1 MVLRM
6 RETGFDIDGKV
17 IIVTGA
23 DFGIGR
29 GVALMLAA
37 EGATVVPTVLQERS
51 LDDLRSEAAATGLLV
66 HPVQLDLSDVGA
78 IRRTVEGIAAE
89 HGRIDVLFNNAG
101 LGYGHPALAVTESD
115 WDQMMA
121 VNLRG
126 LFFMSQAVARVMIEQ
141 GAGRIINQSS
151 QGGLVGLPEAAVY
164 CATKGGVNTLT
175 KQLALE
181 WAPLGITVN
190 AIAPTFVETPG
201 TRPILDDPKRRAEV
215 LSKIP
220 LGHVAAIDDVAAA
233 VIYLASD
240 AGRIIT
246 GTILSVDGG
255 WTAQ

>member
-1 MVLRM
+1 M
-6 RETGFDIDGKV
+6 RETGFDIEGKV
-17 IIVTGA
+17 VIVTGA

-29 GVALMLAA
+29 GVALMLAEA
-37 EGATVVPTVLQERS
+37 GATVVPTVLEEAS
-51 LDDLRSEAAATGLLV
+51 LDDLRSEAEAAGLVV
-66 HPVQLDLSDVGA
+66 HPVQLDVTDVEA
-78 IRRTVEGIAAE
+78 IQHVVGSIVAE

-101 LGYGHPALAVTESD
+101 LGFGHPALAVTESD

-126 LFFMSQAVARVMIEQ
+126 LFFMSQAVAHVMIDQ

-181 WAPLGITVN
+181 WAPHGVTVN

-201 TRPILDDPKRRAEV
+201 TRPILEDPERRADV
-215 LSKIP
+215 LSRIP
-220 LGHVAAIDDVAAA
+220 LGHVATIDDVAAA

-240 AGRIIT
+240 AGRMLT

>member
-1 MVLRM
+1 M
-6 RETGFDIDGKV
+6 RETGFSIEDRV
-17 IIVTGA
+17 VVVTGA

-29 GVALMLAA
+29 GVALMLA
-37 EGATVVPTVLQERS
+37 EVGATVVPTVLEQEN
-51 LDDLRSEAAATGLLV
+51 LDGLREQASHDGLVV
-66 HPVQLDLSDVGA
+66 HPVRLDLTDTAA
-78 IRRTVEGIAAE
+78 IRDVVERIATD

-101 LGYGHPALAVTESD
+101 LGFGHPALAVTESD

-126 LFFMSQAVARVMIEQ
+126 LFFMSQAVAQIMVRQ
-141 GAGRIINQSS
+141 GGGRIINQSS

-181 WAPLGITVN
+181 WARFGITVN

-201 TRPILDDPKRRAEV
+201 TRPILDDPAKRAEV
-215 LSKIP
+215 LAKIP
-220 LGHVAAIDDVAAA
+220 LGHVATIDDVAAA

-240 AGRIIT
+240 AGRMVT
-246 GTILSVDGG
+246 GTVLSVDGG

>member
-1 MVLRM
+1 M
-6 RETGFDIDGKV
+6 RETGFDIGGKV
-17 IIVTGA
+17 VIVTGA

-29 GVALMLAA
+29 GVALMLAEA
-37 EGATVVPTVLQERS
+37 GATVVPTVLEEGS
-51 LDDLRSEAAATGLLV
+51 LEGLRSEAEAAGSLV
-66 HPVQLDLSDVGA
+66 HPVQLDVSDVGA
-78 IRRTVEGIAAE
+78 INHVVDSIVTE
-89 HGRIDVLFNNAG
+89 HERIDVLFNNAG

-115 WDQMMA
+115 WDEMMA

-126 LFFMSQAVARVMIEQ
+126 LFFMSQAVARVMIGQ
-141 GAGRIINQSS
+141 GEGRIINQSS

-164 CATKGGVNTLT
+164 CASKGGVNTLT

-181 WAPLGITVN
+181 WAPHGVTVN

-201 TRPILDDPKRRAEV
+201 TRPILEDPERRADV
-215 LSKIP
+215 LSRIP
-220 LGHVAAIDDVAAA
+220 LGHVATIDDVAAA

-240 AGRIIT
+240 AGRMLT

>member
-1 MVLRM
+1 M
-6 RETGFDIDGKV
+6 RETGFDIEGKV
-17 IIVTGA
+17 VIVTGA

-29 GVALMLAA
+29 GVALMLA
-37 EGATVVPTVLQERS
+37 EVGATVVPTVLEEGS
-51 LDDLRSEAAATGLLV
+51 LDDLRSEAEAAGLVV
-66 HPVQLDLSDVGA
+66 HPVQLDVSDVGA
-78 IRRTVEGIAAE
+78 IRHAVDSIVAE

-101 LGYGHPALAVTESD
+101 LGFGHPALAVTESD

-126 LFFMSQAVARVMIEQ
+126 LFFMSQAVARVMIDQ

-181 WAPLGITVN
+181 WAPHGVTVN

-201 TRPILDDPKRRAEV
+201 TRPILEDPERRADV
-215 LSKIP
+215 LSRIP
-220 LGHVAAIDDVAAA
+220 ARPCGGH
-233 VIYLASD
+233 
-240 AGRIIT
+240 R
-246 GTILSVDGG
+246 
-255 WTAQ
+255 

>member
-1 MVLRM
+1 M
-6 RETGFDIDGKV
+6 RETSFDIVGKV
-17 IIVTGA
+17 MVVTGA

-29 GVALMLAA
+29 GVSLMLAEA
-37 EGATVVPTVLQERS
+37 GAMVVPTVLEQANLEDIRREADAAGVQVS
-51 LDDLRSEAAATGLLV
+51 PVRLDVT
-66 HPVQLDLSDVGA
+66 DVGM
-78 IRRTVEGIAAE
+78 IRDVVEAIAAE

-101 LGYGHPALAVTESD
+101 LGYGHPALDVTESD

-126 LFFMSQAVARVMIEQ
+126 LFFMSQAVARVMVER
-141 GAGRIINQSS
+141 GGGRIINQSS

-181 WAPLGITVN
+181 WAPHGITVN

-201 TRPILDDPKRRAEV
+201 TKPILDDPARRAEV
-215 LSKIP
+215 LSNIP

-233 VIYLASD
+233 VIYLASG
-240 AGRIIT
+240 AGRMLT

>member
-1 MVLRM
+1 METDFDLR
-6 RETGFDIDGKV
+6 DKV

-23 DFGIGR
+23 TMGIGR
-29 GVALMLAA
+29 GVSMSLA
-37 EGATVVPTVLQERS
+37 EVGATVVPTVLAEA
-51 LDDLRSEAAATGLLV
+51 DLAGLQREATDRGVRLY
-66 HPVQLDLSDVGA
+66 PVVLDLTDVGS
-78 IRRTVEGIAAE
+78 IRAVVERVAAE

-101 LGYGHPALAVTESD
+101 LGFGHPALAVTEAD

-126 LFFMSQAVARVMIEQ
+126 LFFMTQAVGRTMIAK
-141 GAGRIINQSS
+141 GGGRIINMSS

-181 WAPLGITVN
+181 WASHGVNVN
-190 AIAPTFVETPG
+190 ALAPTFVETPG
-201 TRPILDDPKRRAEV
+201 TKAILDDPVRRADV
-215 LSKIP
+215 ISRIP
-220 LGHVAAIDDVAAA
+220 LGHVATIDDIAAA
-233 VIYLASD
+233 VIYLASS
-240 AGRIIT
+240 ASRMVT

>member
-1 MVLRM
+1 M
-6 RETGFDIDGKV
+6 RETNFD
-17 IIVTGA
+17 VTGSVVVVTGT

-29 GVALMLAA
+29 GLALMLAEA
-37 EGATVVPTVLQERS
+37 GATVVPTVLEDANVEDIRR
-51 LDDLRSEAAATGLLV
+51 DAEAKGGQV
-66 HPVQLDLSDVGA
+66 HPAQLDVSDVESIHRA
-78 IRRTVEGIAAE
+78 VDGIVAE

-101 LGYGHPALAVTESD
+101 LGYGHAALDVTEAD

-126 LFFMSQAVARVMIEQ
+126 LFFMSQAVGSVMIDR
-141 GAGRIINQSS
+141 GGGRIINMSS

-164 CATKGGVNTLT
+164 CASKGGVNTLT

-181 WAPLGITVN
+181 WAPHNVTVN

-201 TRPILDDPKRRAEV
+201 TKPILDDPVRREDV
-215 LSKIP
+215 LSRIP

-233 VIYLASD
+233 VIYLASP
-240 AGRIIT
+240 AGRMLT

>member
-1 MVLRM
+1 M
-6 RETGFDIDGKV
+6 RETGFDIEGKV
-17 IIVTGA
+17 VIVTGA

-29 GVALMLAA
+29 GVALMLAEA
-37 EGATVVPTVLQERS
+37 GATVVPTVLEEAS
-51 LDDLRSEAAATGLLV
+51 LDDLRSEAEAAGLVV
-66 HPVQLDLSDVGA
+66 HPVQLDVSDVGA
-78 IRRTVEGIAAE
+78 IQHVVGSIVAE

-101 LGYGHPALAVTESD
+101 LGFGHPALAVTESD

-126 LFFMSQAVARVMIEQ
+126 LFFMSQAVAHVMIDQ

-164 CATKGGVNTLT
+164 CASKGGVNTLT

-181 WAPLGITVN
+181 WAPHGLTVN

-201 TRPILDDPKRRAEV
+201 TRPILEDPERRADV
-215 LSKIP
+215 LSRIP
-220 LGHVAAIDDVAAA
+220 LGHVATIDDVAAA

-240 AGRIIT
+240 AGRMIT

>member
-1 MVLRM
+1 M
-6 RETGFDIDGKV
+6 RDTDFDIIGRV
-17 IIVTGA
+17 IVVTGT

-29 GVALMLAA
+29 GIALMLAEA
-37 EGATVVPTVLQERS
+37 GATVVPTVLEEAN
-51 LDDLRSEAAATGLLV
+51 LEDLRRDAEARGLTV
-66 HPVQLDLSDVGA
+66 SPVQLDVSSVESIRAAVHA
-78 IRRTVEGIAAE
+78 IVAE
-89 HGRIDVLFNNAG
+89 HGRIDALFNNAG
-101 LGYGHPALAVTESD
+101 LGYGHPALAVTEHD

-141 GAGRIINQSS
+141 GGGRIINMSS

-164 CATKGGVNTLT
+164 CASKGGVNTLT

-181 WAPLGITVN
+181 WAPHNINVN
-190 AIAPTFVETPG
+190 ALAPTFVETPG
-201 TRPILDDPKRRAEV
+201 TRPILDDPVRRADV
-215 LSKIP
+215 LSRIP

-233 VIYLASD
+233 VIYLASN
-240 AGRIIT
+240 AGRMLT

>member
-1 MVLRM
+1 M
-6 RETGFDIDGKV
+6 RETTFSIEGKV

-29 GVALMLAA
+29 EVALMLAEA
-37 EGATVVPTVLQERS
+37 GARVVPTVLEEAN
-51 LDDLRSEAAATGLLV
+51 LDGLRAEAGARGVAV
-66 HPVQLDLSDVGA
+66 HPVQLDVSDVEA
-78 IRRTVEGIAAE
+78 IRRVVGSIVDA
-89 HGRIDVLFNNAG
+89 HQRIDVLFNNAG

-126 LFFMSQAVARVMIEQ
+126 LFFMSQAVARIMIAQ

-164 CATKGGVNTLT
+164 CATKGGVNALT

-181 WAPLGITVN
+181 WAPLGVNVN

-201 TRPILDDPKRRAEV
+201 TRPILEDPVRRADV

-240 AGRIIT
+240 AGRMLT

>member
-1 MVLRM
+1 M
-6 RETGFDIDGKV
+6 RETGFDIEGKV
-17 IIVTGA
+17 VIVTGA

-29 GVALMLAA
+29 GVALMLAEA
-37 EGATVVPTVLQERS
+37 RATVVPTVLEEAS
-51 LDDLRSEAAATGLLV
+51 LDDLRSEAEAAGLVV
-66 HPVQLDLSDVGA
+66 HPVQLDVSDVGA
-78 IRRTVEGIAAE
+78 IQHVVGSIVAE

-101 LGYGHPALAVTESD
+101 LGFGHPALAVTESD

-126 LFFMSQAVARVMIEQ
+126 LFFMSQAVAHVMIDQ

-164 CATKGGVNTLT
+164 CASKGGVNTLT

-181 WAPLGITVN
+181 WAPHGLTVN

-201 TRPILDDPKRRAEV
+201 TRPILEDPERRADV
-215 LSKIP
+215 LSRIP

-240 AGRIIT
+240 AGRMLT

>member
-1 MVLRM
+1 M
-6 RETGFDIDGKV
+6 RETGIDIDGKV
-17 IIVTGA
+17 IIVTGT

-29 GVALMLAA
+29 GVALMLADA
-37 EGATVVPTVLQERS
+37 GAVVVPTVLEEAS
-51 LDDLRSEAAATGLLV
+51 LDDIRKDAASKGVEV
-66 HPVQLDLSDVGA
+66 HPVQLDVGDVAA
-78 IRRTVEGIAAE
+78 IRRMVASVKAE
-89 HGRIDVLFNNAG
+89 HQRIDVLFNNAG
-101 LGYGHPALAVTESD
+101 LGYGHPALAVTEAD

-126 LFFMSQAVARVMIEQ
+126 LFFMSQAVAGVMIKQ
-141 GAGRIINQSS
+141 GSGRIINQSS

-164 CATKGGVNTLT
+164 CASKGGVNTLT

-181 WAPLGITVN
+181 WAPHGVTVN

-201 TRPILDDPKRRAEV
+201 TRPILDDPVRRADV
-215 LSKIP
+215 LAKIP
-220 LGHVAAIDDVAAA
+220 LGHVAAIDDVASA

-240 AGRIIT
+240 AGRMLT

>member
-1 MVLRM
+1 M
-6 RETGFDIDGKV
+6 RETGFDIEGKV

-29 GVALMLAA
+29 GVALMLAEA
-37 EGATVVPTVLQERS
+37 GAIVVPTVLEEGS
-51 LDDLRSEAAATGLLV
+51 VLDLREEAAAHDLV
-66 HPVQLDLSDVGA
+66 VYPVRLDVTDVSA
-78 IRRTVEGIAAE
+78 IRQVVDAIVADHR
-89 HGRIDVLFNNAG
+89 HIDVLFNNAG
-101 LGYGHPALAVTESD
+101 LGFGHPALAVTEAD

-126 LFFMSQAVARVMIEQ
+126 LFFMSQAVARAMIEN
-141 GAGRIINQSS
+141 GGGRIINQSS

-181 WAPLGITVN
+181 WAPLGINVN

-201 TRPILDDPKRRAEV
+201 TRPILDDPKRRADV
-215 LSKIP
+215 LSRIP

-240 AGRIIT
+240 AGRMLT

>member
-1 MVLRM
+1 M
-6 RETGFDIDGKV
+6 RETGFDIEGKV
-17 IIVTGA
+17 VIVTGA

-29 GVALMLAA
+29 GVALMLAEA
-37 EGATVVPTVLQERS
+37 SATVVPTVLEEAS
-51 LDDLRSEAAATGLLV
+51 LDDLRSEAEAAGLVV
-66 HPVQLDLSDVGA
+66 HPVQLDVSDVGA
-78 IRRTVEGIAAE
+78 IQHVVGSIVAE

-101 LGYGHPALAVTESD
+101 LGFGHPALAVTESD

-126 LFFMSQAVARVMIEQ
+126 LFFMSQAVAHVMIDQ

-164 CATKGGVNTLT
+164 CASKGGVNTLT

-181 WAPLGITVN
+181 WAPHGLTVN

-201 TRPILDDPKRRAEV
+201 TRPILEDPERRADV
-215 LSKIP
+215 LSRIP

-240 AGRIIT
+240 AGRMLT

>member
-1 MVLRM
+1 M
-6 RETGFDIDGKV
+6 RETGFDIEGKV
-17 IIVTGA
+17 VIVTGA

-29 GVALMLAA
+29 GVALMLA
-37 EGATVVPTVLQERS
+37 EVGATVVPTVLEGGS
-51 LDDLRSEAAATGLLV
+51 LDDLRSEAEAAGLVV
-66 HPVQLDLSDVGA
+66 HPVQLDVSDVGA
-78 IRRTVEGIAAE
+78 IRHAVDSIVAE

-101 LGYGHPALAVTESD
+101 LGFGHPALAVTESD

-126 LFFMSQAVARVMIEQ
+126 LFFMSQAVARVMIDQ

-181 WAPLGITVN
+181 WAPHGVTVN

-201 TRPILDDPKRRAEV
+201 TRPILEDPERRADV
-215 LSKIP
+215 LSRIP

-240 AGRIIT
+240 AGRMLT